1 MSRPS
6 LCSVQ
11 IVNCQKVVVIVVV
24 VVVVVV
30 VAVAVVVVK
39 LATPTMLKD
48 DVLTL
53 AVHTKS
59 KVQHLKYPHYY
70 S

>member
-11 IVNCQKVVVIVVV
+11 IVNCQKVVVIV

>member
-11 IVNCQKVVVIVVV
+11 IVNCQKTVVVV

-30 VAVAVVVVK
+30 VAVAVVVVVAMK

-53 AVHTKS
+53 AVHTKC
-59 KVQHLKYPHYY
+59 KVQHLKYPH
-70 S
+70 